1 MVSQKQENNTKQNS
15 TKVRC
20 FCTRHN
26 AKNKNTA
33 EVERVE
39 KLKQTSW
46 EEIGVKTPHKNK
58 QYYGLLIFLI

>member
-39 KLKQTSW
+39 KLKQTS
-46 EEIGVKTPHKNK
+46 
-58 QYYGLLIFLI
+58 